1 MPALML
7 MMHLKVDDMMA
18 SVDDYVITLEQN
30 LNMSLGKFIITAAL
44 ALIDV
49 KKTLQ
54 SRHEKDAR

>member
-1 MPALML
+1 
-7 MMHLKVDDMMA
+7 MMA

-30 LNMSLGKFIITAAL
+30 LNTSLGKFIFTAAL

>member
-1 MPALML
+1 M
-7 MMHLKVDDMMA
+7 VA
-18 SVDDYVITLEQN
+18 SVADYVITLEQN
-30 LNMSLGKFIITAAL
+30 LNISMGKFIITAAL

>member
-1 MPALML
+1 
-7 MMHLKVDDMMA
+7 MMA
-18 SVDDYVITLEQN
+18 SLDDYVIALGQN

-54 SRHEKDAR
+54 SRHEEDTR